1 MSLDAS
7 ALCAANC
14 ASATPNSKTTLCYGA
29 DLVPGAYYRQ
39 LVDSQG
45 NIVDD
50 PANPLFYQASDLR
63 DRKGNVAMIGQNGR
77 IVWTTS
83 TTLWTAA

>member
-7 ALCAANC
+7 ALCSGNY
-14 ASATPNSKTTLCYGA
+14 SGPTPNSKTTLCYGA
-29 DLVPGAYYRQ
+29 DLVTGMYYRQ

-50 PANPLFYQASDLR
+50 PANPLYYQASDLR

-77 IVWTTS
+77 IVWTTR
-83 TTLWTAA
+83 TTLWTV

>member
-7 ALCAANC
+7 AICAGSYAG
-14 ASATPNSKTTLCYGA
+14 STPSKTALCYGA
-29 DLVPGAYYRQ
+29 DLVPGVYYRQ

-50 PANPLFYQASDLR
+50 PVNPLCYQASDLR

-83 TTLWTAA
+83 TTLWTSA